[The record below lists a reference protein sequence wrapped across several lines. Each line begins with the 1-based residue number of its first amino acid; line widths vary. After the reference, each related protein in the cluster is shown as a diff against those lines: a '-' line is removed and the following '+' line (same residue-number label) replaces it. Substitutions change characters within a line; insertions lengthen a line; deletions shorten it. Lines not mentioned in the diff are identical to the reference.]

1 MLHDFTYR
9 FQKVYKSCPLFLVV
23 LHGLIGTLLHSSHL
37 EGSDYDCLWSWDKD
51 PWYKNISSTH
61 HHCLSPGITFFDLF
75 SQEKSFRGKERH
87 THTHT
92 HTHTYQCQVFH
103 KVPCDDVLQESFHSL
118 KPVHYEISIGEE
130 EETDDTVNDNDF
142 DEIVTMSSTSAMA

>member
-23 LHGLIGTLLHSSHL
+23 LHGLIGTLLHSSILKVLTMIVFEVETKILDTKIFPQHTTTAWVL
-37 EGSDYDCLWSWDKD
+37 ALHFLICSVRRSLFRERKD
-51 PWYKNISSTH
+51 
-61 HHCLSPGITFFDLF
+61 
-75 SQEKSFRGKERH
+75 

-142 DEIVTMSSTSAMA
+142 DETVTMSSTSAMA

>member
-1 MLHDFTYR
+1 MSFISRSFARLNWHAFAQFPSWR
-9 FQKVYKSCPLFLVV
+9 FWLWLSLKLRQRSLIQKYFLNTPPLP
-23 LHGLIGTLLHSSHL
+23 
-37 EGSDYDCLWSWDKD
+37 ESWHYIF
-51 PWYKNISSTH
+51 WFVQS
-61 HHCLSPGITFFDLF
+61 GEVF
-75 SQEKSFRGKERH
+75 SGKGKTH

-103 KVPCDDVLQESFHSL
+103 KVPRDDVLQESFHSL